1 MSENSKTLG
10 QGSKLLVDV
19 GPAAVFMISYN
30 IANRVLDEGA
40 IYWAT
45 GIFMAATAIAM
56 AYAVITQKRFPPML
70 LVTFVIVTLFGAMT
84 IYLQDPIFIFIKPT
98 IINLLFAF
106 TILFSIAFG
115 FNVWKALFSSVFE
128 MPERIWTI
136 LAIRWALFF
145 IFLAAVNEVLWRHIT
160 DSVVVDS
167 ARMFDWLNLT
177 EAFWVNF
184 RLLGTYPIFAV
195 FIALNI
201 PITLK
206 WARAP
211 GEGDDESGDH
221 DVSDGGDSVDAADAA
236 DTAVE
241 PDGQPTR

>member
-1 MSENSKTLG
+1 MSENAKTLS
-10 QGSKLLVDV
+10 QGSRLLVDV

-40 IYWAT
+40 IYWST
-45 GIFMAATAIAM
+45 GLFMAATAIAL
-56 AYAVITQKRFPPML
+56 AYAAISQKRFPPML
-70 LVTFVIVTLFGAMT
+70 IVTFVIVTLFGAMT

-106 TILFSIAFG
+106 TILISFAFG

-211 GEGDDESGDH
+211 GEGDDDGDA
-221 DVSDGGDSVDAADAA
+221 SDGESVEENAADEPDAAPA
-236 DTAVE
+236 
-241 PDGQPTR
+241 R

>member
-1 MSENSKTLG
+1 MSTNGKTIG
-10 QGSKLLVDV
+10 QGARLLVDV

-40 IYWAT
+40 IYWST
-45 GIFMAATAIAM
+45 GLFMAATAIAL
-56 AYAVITQKRFPPML
+56 AYAAISQKRFPPML
-70 LVTFVIVTLFGAMT
+70 VVTFVIVTLFGAMT

-106 TILFSIAFG
+106 TILFSFAFG

-195 FIALNI
+195 FVALNI

-211 GEGDDESGDH
+211 GEGDDEDQGE
-221 DVSDGGDSVDAADAA
+221 GGEGEPAADAG
-236 DTAVE
+236 TAAGE
-241 PDGQPTR
+241 PAR